1 MLLLVALAFAAV
13 IALSALVLAET
24 LQDNFAKIVAA
35 LEGRSF
41 LSQPLLVTR
50 PVTVRIV
57 SRRVSRPLTAR
68 PQLRAA
74 A

>member
-1 MLLLVALAFAAV
+1 MLLLAGLAFTFV
-13 IALSALVLAET
+13 LGLSLMILAET
-24 LQDNFAKIVAA
+24 VGGNMRKIVAA
-35 LEGRSF
+35 LEGRSMIAE
-41 LSQPLLVTR
+41 PVLVTR
-50 PVTVRIV
+50 PVRVRMT